1 MIFGTRDTMERLF
14 STLKERTRRSYN
26 DLPSERPDD
35 LGSFLSDSVLWYNR
49 LRRREALE
57 GTSWGAS
64 S

>member
-1 MIFGTRDTMERLF
+1 MAFGERDTTERLF

-26 DLPSERPDD
+26 DLPSDRPAD
-35 LGSFLSDSVLWYNR
+35 LAPFLSASVLWYNR

-57 GTSWGAS
+57 GTPWGAS